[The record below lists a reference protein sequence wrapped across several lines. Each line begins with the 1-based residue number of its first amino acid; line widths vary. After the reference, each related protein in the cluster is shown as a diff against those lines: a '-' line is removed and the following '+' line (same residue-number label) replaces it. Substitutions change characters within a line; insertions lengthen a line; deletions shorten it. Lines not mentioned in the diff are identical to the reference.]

1 MNSVLDS
8 KAAPVNPPA
17 TDLTELAALLA
28 QHCPQDGVHATP
40 LPHVSLIRS
49 SRTSIPIHTL
59 QKPALCIVAQGQ
71 KRVFLGTDVYTYGPR
86 QQLVASVD
94 LPMRGEVISAT
105 PTEPYFC
112 LMLELD
118 TALLS
123 ELRLEANLESAKAA
137 RQHSYVG
144 LTLSPTDP
152 EVLDAATRMLRL
164 LRTPQLISALAPLV
178 EREILYRLLL
188 GDETRYLNQLVFADS
203 KLRRIAQAI
212 VWLKAHYREPF
223 RIEVVA
229 AEARMSSSAL
239 HHHFKVVTKM
249 SPLQYQKHLRL
260 QEARRLLLSAPS
272 DAATV
277 GFSVGYESPSQFSRE
292 YARMFG
298 APPQRDVARLKAR
311 PLQHEV

>member
-1 MNSVLDS
+1 MNSLL
-8 KAAPVNPPA
+8 APNTTSINPPVINP
-17 TDLTELAALLA
+17 TELVALLA

-59 QKPALCIVAQGQ
+59 QEPALCIIAQGQ
-71 KRVFLGTDVYTYGPR
+71 KRVFLGTDVYIYGPR

-94 LPMRGEVISAT
+94 LPLQGEVIAAT
-105 PTEPYFC
+105 PAEPYLC
-112 LMLELD
+112 LALELD

-137 RQHSYVG
+137 RQRSCAG
-144 LTLSPTDP
+144 LTLSPADP

-188 GDETRYLNQLVFADS
+188 GDETRSLNQLVFADS

-212 VWLKAHYREPF
+212 AWLKMHYREPF
-223 RIEVVA
+223 RVEVLA

-239 HHHFKVVTKM
+239 HHHFKIVTKM

-260 QEARRLLLSAPS
+260 QEARRLLLSAPG

-292 YARMFG
+292 YARLFG
-298 APPQRDVARLKAR
+298 APPLRDAARLKPR
-311 PLQHEV
+311 FFTV